1 MPTPGVI
8 EYPAALDT
16 ALSLIEV
23 NNNASDTL
31 TGNISVSDLLIPVSN
46 PGKFSQSGFVTLVDS
61 LTTPTKI
68 EIVLYTSK
76 SGSNLVVP
84 PGGRGAQ
91 GTTPFAF
98 STGNFAE
105 QRPTARHTT
114 ALGDVIRAIEAKLG
128 IGADTPGAAVE
139 ALFSNGAGAS
149 LWRAIAQADVTGL
162 TTALADRVIK
172 SAVGPQVILNDVQ
185 INKGVPTFSLLDSVS
200 GKTYLAVIN
209 GSGQLVIGESGVSN
223 AIIIDPVTGLVT
235 LEEIPVGPAINPTLP
250 NQLTRKAY
258 VDTRKIS
265 FTASFAMV
273 IDPSTVPTN
282 NPMFGVIIIPAGGQY
297 TITKAKIL
305 YTSGSHTPGGSLIF
319 QIQELG
325 VGVRSSLGLN
335 DSLNTVNTVY
345 PDDFG
350 DFNVSENAVLWLLLS
365 SRSGTISERN
375 VQVTLEG
382 YRTPF

>member
-1 MPTPGVI
+1 MPTPGTI

-23 NNNASDTL
+23 SNNGLSTL
-31 TGNISVSDLLIPVSN
+31 TGNISVSDLLIPVAE
-46 PGKFSQSGFVTLVDS
+46 PGKFPNSGFVTLVDS

-68 EIVLYTSK
+68 EIIRYESK

-84 PGGRGAQ
+84 AAGRAQQ
-91 GTTPFAF
+91 GTTAFAF
-98 STGNFAE
+98 STGNFVDM
-105 QRPTARHTT
+105 RPTARHHTVL
-114 ALGDVIRAIEAKLG
+114 ADVIRAIEAKLG
-128 IGADTPGAAVE
+128 IGSDTPGAAAE
-139 ALFSNGAGAS
+139 ALMSNGAGAS
-149 LWRAIAQADVTGL
+149 QWRGLTAADVANVARLDSSAQQAFNGNILVSNTMPNV
-162 TTALADRVIK
+162 ALADTDNGHGMHIDLAGDSIRIVNEDLSTAPIVIPL
-172 SAVGPQVILNDVQ
+172 ATDV
-185 INKGVPTFSLLDSVS
+185 
-200 GKTYLAVIN
+200 
-209 GSGQLVIGESGVSN
+209 
-223 AIIIDPVTGLVT
+223 VT
-235 LEEIPVGPAINPTLP
+235 LNQIPVGPAANPTLP
-250 NQLTRKAY
+250 NQLTRKEY

-273 IDPSTVPTN
+273 VDPSTVPLN

-297 TITKAKIL
+297 TLTKAKIL

-319 QIQELG
+319 QIQQLG

-335 DSLNTVNTVY
+335 DFLNTVNTVY

-365 SRSGTISERN
+365 SRSGTITEKN